1 MNAAQPANVVLIANA
16 VAPLFACAV
25 ALRAA
30 RNPVPGAVNTFGV
43 QTYLGRGQAHFGKP
57 VAMWLA
63 VQRVIPDVG
72 AAGAQAL
79 RPFAGDF
86 RNQDLRVLV
95 HCESQV
101 GRRPPRPEGD
111 NAMRVVL
118 LNAISR
124 RTK

>member
-16 VAPLFACAV
+16 VVPLFACAV

-30 RNPVPGAVNTFGV
+30 RNPVPGAVDTLGV
-43 QTYLGRGQAHFGKP
+43 QTYLGRGQAHFRKTI
-57 VAMWLA
+57 AMWLA
-63 VQRVIPDVG
+63 VQRVILDVG

-95 HCESQV
+95 HGVSPV
-101 GRRPPRPEGD
+101 RRRPP
-111 NAMRVVL
+111 
-118 LNAISR
+118 
-124 RTK
+124 